1 MKWILNPCSEVVAG
15 CFNFQSGNVKKSFSP
30 VSNINWSF
38 KKGECVWQKF
48 STEHGIL
55 DISPHN
61 RSYYLVLFC
70 IKWAVWQCEVLTYRY
85 KAGVLYLTP
94 TFHSNKECWIPLMKS
109 ILVSKY
115 YVSFHQKENT
125 NLTTSSNSVDKALV
139 WEGRAKSHSPQWAL
153 VFVEKIIMTGKGGK
167 SQAHLSS
174 SFFTGIKADDVGKVR
189 LFLKSP
195 DLPNRNFPSLHFTNT
210 AHKCTIRSLEQVS

>member
-48 STEHGIL
+48 STEHSIL
-55 DISPHN
+55 DISPHTEVIIWCSSALSEQ
-61 RSYYLVLFC
+61 R
-70 IKWAVWQCEVLTYRY
+70 EVLTYRH

-94 TFHSNKECWIPLMKS
+94 TFHSNKECWIPLMNS

-153 VFVEKIIMTGKGGK
+153 VFVEKVIMTGKGGK

-174 SFFTGIKADDVGKVR
+174 FLFIRIKADDVGKVR

-195 DLPNRNFPSLHFTNT
+195 DLPNRNVPSLHFTNT
-210 AHKCTIRSLEQVS
+210 AHKCTIHYLEQVS